1 MNETVLLII
10 SYLPAV
16 ISLVGSVTAALLS
29 IKKVSSKISETE
41 LLRRQLGCLNKKLA
55 EQLEKDEELKKEI
68 ESLRMQ
74 LKGIKRYEKGVSK
87 N

>member
-16 ISLVGSVTAALLS
+16 ISLIGSVAAALLS

-41 LLRRQLGCLNKKLA
+41 MLRRQLGCLNKKLE
-55 EQLEKDEELKKEI
+55 EQLEKDEELKKEV
-68 ESLRMQ
+68 ELLRLQ
-74 LKGIKRYEKGVSK
+74 LKGFKRHEKSISK
-87 N
+87 D

>member
-16 ISLVGSVTAALLS
+16 ISLVGSVAAALLS

-41 LLRRQLGCLNKKLA
+41 MLRKQLGCLNKKLA
-55 EQLEKDEELKKEI
+55 EQLEKDEELKKQI
-68 ESLRMQ
+68 EDLQLELR
-74 LKGIKRYEKGVSK
+74 GFKRHEKSISK

>member
-16 ISLVGSVTAALLS
+16 ISLVGSVAAALVS

-74 LKGIKRYEKGVSK
+74 LKGIKHYEKSVSK